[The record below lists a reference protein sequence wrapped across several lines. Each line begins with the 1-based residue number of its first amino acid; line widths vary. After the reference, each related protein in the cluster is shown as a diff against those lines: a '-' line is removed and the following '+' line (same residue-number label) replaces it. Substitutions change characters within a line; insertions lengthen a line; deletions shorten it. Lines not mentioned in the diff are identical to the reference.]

1 MDDAYGIAPSSPQDG
16 AVPADDRLEL
26 IATEIEKLQTTAL
39 LHVAERLN
47 EARDIFRYRRDEG
60 GFAGWVE
67 SRLRW
72 SRQTAYNLLHVHE
85 QFAGQCVK
93 NLDSFPASVLY
104 LVAAPT
110 TPKAAREEVFKRAEA
125 GEPLSITEAKQIVAK
140 HKAGK
145 VPPAADVEEARLAK
159 PAKLNP
165 TTAEKV
171 ATNLHCSF
179 CGLSQ
184 HKVRTLV
191 TSGAVCICNECVAW
205 WVKTINS
212 AEEAE
217 ASANERKVA
226 YAAEKSAAEFDSA
239 DEIAELARASLALL
253 AHPTSPNLI
262 TVRSKLCRIA
272 RLADPFIKSRP
283 NLRPGKAMLDTDAVG
298 KAPRLATPLVGNDP
312 GPIPG
317 CLQRGPA
324 TKH

>member
-39 LHVAERLN
+39 LHIAERLN

-110 TPKAAREEVFKRAEA
+110 TPKSAREEVLKRAEA
-125 GEPLSITEAKQIVAK
+125 GEPLSITETKQIVAK

-145 VPPAADVEEARLAK
+145 VPPAADVEDAPLAK

-205 WVKTINS
+205 WVKTINT

-283 NLRPGKAMLDTDAVG
+283 NLRPGKAMLHTDAVG

-312 GPIPG
+312 GPIPE

-324 TKH
+324 AKH